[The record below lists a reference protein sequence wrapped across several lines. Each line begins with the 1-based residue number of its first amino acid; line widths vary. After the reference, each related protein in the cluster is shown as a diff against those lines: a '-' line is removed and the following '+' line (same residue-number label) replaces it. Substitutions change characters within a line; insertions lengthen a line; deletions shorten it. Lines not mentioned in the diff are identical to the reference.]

1 MSFDGK
7 MEKNKAVTERWEDSR
22 YSDIHH
28 MHTAMTLSLIVT
40 ESKLQRVN
48 KKKNKTTKPTNSQHL
63 YVKTL

>member
-40 ESKLQRVN
+40 ESKL
-48 KKKNKTTKPTNSQHL
+48 
-63 YVKTL
+63 